1 MNGHEWVIQCD
12 TGSLDYTAQVQV
24 RLTVCGLTCC
34 VQMAPSPGPR
44 PQLELYA
51 KPPSH
56 QNPWVGCNGR
66 ASQVWEPCARNRLHP
81 RNRAKRQSPS
91 IPARLSPFNMSL
103 GGTVWGFG
111 LRGRVD
117 RVTVQE
123 NIPSMS
129 RAIILPNEQ
138 RVHAYI
144 QILELVLNSGGNC
157 RT

>member
-1 MNGHEWVIQCD
+1 MGYPVRYWEFRLYSSGASEINSLWSHVLCPNGP
-12 TGSLDYTAQVQV
+12 LLA
-24 RLTVCGLTCC
+24 
-34 VQMAPSPGPR
+34 
-44 PQLELYA
+44 QLELYA

-66 ASQVWEPCARNRLHP
+66 ASQVWEPCTRNRLHP
-81 RNRAKRQSPS
+81 RNRAKRQSTS
-91 IPARLSPFNMSL
+91 IPARLSPTNMSL

-129 RAIILPNEQ
+129 RAIILPNKL
-138 RVHAYI
+138 RVHACI
-144 QILELVLNSGGNC
+144 QISELVLNSGGNC